1 MKLLNFTS
9 GLILDHDFKTSSEG
23 TFAEL
28 KWQTFPERVIY
39 NSNSNIQDMSR
50 LS

>member
-1 MKLLNFTS
+1 M
-9 GLILDHDFKTSSEG
+9 ILKHHPKEL
-23 TFAEL
+23 FAEL